1 MRNSQSIS
9 LLSYGILE
17 EFTSKSFE
25 EAYPSFSNDSFA
37 QAYLN
42 EVDILIN
49 PDDIDEDVLLDEI
62 VTIISR
68 DAVMRSIL
76 SFANIPRPSKK
87 VKIPREVYPTRKTSV
102 ELWDSISGK
111 RIKTVR
117 EEIARIGVDHT
128 TRNQSEFR
136 LDFRVLFPLFEE
148 IVKECKDAN
157 IFATGRKKAII
168 ADEFKVL
175 ACLRILGRNY
185 VTASIRELLGAAKTT
200 IINDF

>member
-1 MRNSQSIS
+1 MGNSQSIS

-42 EVDILIN
+42 EVDIPIN
-49 PDDIDEDVLLDEI
+49 SDDIDEDVLLDEI

-87 VKIPREVYPTRKTSV
+87 VKIPREVYPRKTSV
-102 ELWDSISGK
+102 ELWDSIWGK

-117 EEIARIGVDHT
+117 EEIARTEVDHT
-128 TRNQSEFR
+128 TRDQSEFR
-136 LDFRVLFPLFEE
+136 RDFRVPFPLFEE
-148 IVKECKDAN
+148 IVKECKDVN
-157 IFATGRKKAII
+157 IFTTGRKKATF
-168 ADEFKVL
+168 ADEL
-175 ACLRILGRNY
+175 GSCMSQDSWAQLRHCFN
-185 VTASIRELLGAAKTT
+185 S
-200 IINDF
+200 